1 MGLFAPWF
9 LAGMAGLALPL
20 YLHLLKRLKSPP
32 KPVPSLMLY
41 EARTISSTRHRRL
54 DYLLLLSLR
63 LLVLLLLILA
73 FANPFINRNAA
84 VLASNRLVLLVVDN
98 SFSMRAGTGA
108 SDTRL
113 ADAKDAAMR
122 VLSGKGAARAQV
134 AAFGSQL
141 RLMTQPI
148 EDQSALRAAVQAIQ
162 PGDGHGNFGELARAV
177 RAMAE
182 SVHTPIELHLFSDM
196 QRSELAATFSD
207 MALPD
212 TVTLVTH
219 AVVAKAE
226 PNWTVESVDAPGQVW
241 GKDAK
246 PVHVQAVIAGY
257 GTPAAKRTVSLVVN
271 GKTTATKT
279 VTVPANGRATVDF
292 PALEVPY
299 GFSRCEVKID
309 AADTLPADDLRRF
322 AVERSDP
329 QKALLIHNYGD
340 GRSPLYVGAALSAAA
355 QSAFTLES
363 INVNEA
369 ADRRPSNYAFIIL
382 SDVNA
387 VPSLLENSLTQYV
400 RSGGSLFIAAGT
412 SAGARLQ
419 IPIFGAHI
427 AHTRDYSRVP
437 DRYMGVG
444 SSDSSYPAV
453 AKSGGWPGVKFFY
466 ALDVDPG
473 AGPDAAR
480 VIVRLGDQTPLL
492 LEKRIGE
499 GRVLLF
505 TSGLDNLT
513 NDFPLDPAFVPFIEQ
528 TARYLAGSERQ
539 GGARPVDAYF
549 ELRNAREQARQ
560 QSQSVEVTD
569 PEGKRPLTL
578 SEAASAQSFQLT
590 EAGYY
595 QIRLADGRQDEV
607 GVNPDPK
614 ESNLDVIP
622 EDVLALWQG
631 KGGPSSQA
639 ASTPGQSTGEP
650 ANPGTPS
657 KTPQYL
663 WWYVMLLVLA
673 FAVAE
678 SVVAS
683 GYLGTQ
689 RDEGDGLP
697 KPNVRNTQRVG

>member
-9 LAGMAGLALPL
+9 LAGLAGLTLPL
-20 YLHLLKRLKSPP
+20 YLHLLKKLKSTP
-32 KPVPSLMLY
+32 KPVPSLMLF
-41 EARTISSTRHRRL
+41 EARTQASTRHRRL
-54 DYLLLLSLR
+54 RYLLLLSLR
-63 LLVLLLLILA
+63 MAWLALLILA

-84 VLASNRLVLLVVDN
+84 AFSSNRLVLLVVDN
-98 SFSMRAGTGA
+98 SFSMRAGTRVGN
-108 SDTRL
+108 TRL
-113 ADAKDAAMR
+113 ADAKDAAIT
-122 VLSGKGAARAQV
+122 VLSGKGGARAEV

-148 EDQSALRAAVQAIQ
+148 EDQSALRAAVQAIE
-162 PGDGHGNFGELARAV
+162 PGDGHGNFAELARAV

-207 MALPD
+207 MALPSN
-212 TVTLVTH
+212 VALVTH
-219 AVVAKAE
+219 AVVAKAQ
-226 PNWTVESVDAPGQVW
+226 PNWTVESVDAPGQIW

-257 GTPAAKRTVSLVVN
+257 GTPAAQRTVSLIVN
-271 GKTTATKT
+271 GKTTATKP
-279 VTVPANGRATVDF
+279 VAVPANGRATVDF

-309 AADTLPADDLRRF
+309 SADPLPADDLRRF

-340 GRSPLYVGAALSAAA
+340 NRSPLYVGAALSAAA
-355 QSAFTLES
+355 QSAFTVES
-363 INVNEA
+363 ININEA
-369 ADRRPSNYAFIIL
+369 ADRKPSNYAFIIL
-382 SDVNA
+382 SDLNTL
-387 VPSLLENSLTQYV
+387 PSLLENSLTQYV
-400 RSGGSLFIAAGT
+400 RSGGSLLIATGT
-412 SAGARLQ
+412 SAGGRSQ

-427 AHTRDYSRVP
+427 VETRDYTRVP
-437 DRYMGVG
+437 DRYMAVG

-453 AKSGGWPGVKFFY
+453 AKAGGWPGVKFFY
-466 ALDVDPG
+466 ALNVDPG

-480 VIVRLGDQTPLL
+480 VIVRLSDQTPLL

-499 GRVLLF
+499 GRVVLL

-513 NDFPLDPAFVPFIEQ
+513 NDFPLNPAFVPFIEQ

-539 GGARPVDAYF
+539 GGARPVDSF
-549 ELRNAREQARQ
+549 LELRNARENGQG
-560 QSQSVEVTD
+560 VEVTD
-569 PEGKRPLTL
+569 PDGRRPLTL
-578 SEAASAQSFQLT
+578 GEAASAQSFQLT

-595 QIRLADGRQDEV
+595 QLRLANGRQDEV

-622 EDVLALWQG
+622 DDVLALWRG
-631 KGGPSSQA
+631 NGGQSSQS
-639 ASTPGQSTGEP
+639 ASSSGAP
-650 ANPGTPS
+650 PS
-657 KTPQYL
+657 KTPETV

-673 FAVAE
+673 AAVAE
-678 SVVAS
+678 SALAS
-683 GYLGTQ
+683 RYLGTQ
-689 RDEGDGLP
+689 REE
-697 KPNVRNTQRVG
+697 

>member
-9 LAGMAGLALPL
+9 LAGLAGVALPL
-20 YLHLLKRLKSPP
+20 YLHLLKRHKRPP

-41 EARTISSTRHRRL
+41 ESRVVSSTKHKRL
-54 DYLLLLSLR
+54 DHILLLSLR
-63 LLVLLLLILA
+63 LLLLALLILA

-84 VLASNRLVLLVVDN
+84 ALASNRLVLVVVDN
-98 SFSMRAGTGA
+98 SFSMRAGT
-108 SDTRL
+108 RL
-113 ADAKDAAMR
+113 ADAKDAAMG
-122 VLSGKGAARAQV
+122 VLAGKGSARGQV
-134 AAFGSQL
+134 AVFGSQL

-177 RAMAE
+177 RGMAE
-182 SVHTPIELHLFSDM
+182 SVHTPIEVHLFSDM
-196 QRSELAATFSD
+196 QRGELAATFSD
-207 MALPD
+207 MALPANAK
-212 TVTLVTH
+212 VVTH
-219 AVVAKAE
+219 AVVSRAQ

-257 GTPAAKRTVSLVVN
+257 GTPAAQRSVSLVVN
-271 GKTTATKT
+271 GKTTATKS
-279 VTVPANGRATVDF
+279 VAVPANGRATVDF

-309 AADTLPADDLRRF
+309 SADGFAADDLRRF

-329 QKALLIHNYGD
+329 QKVLLIHNYGD
-340 GRSPLYVGAALSAAA
+340 SRSPLYIGAALSAAA
-355 QSAFTLES
+355 QSAFILES
-363 INVNEA
+363 INVTEA
-369 ADRRPSNYAFIIL
+369 ADRKPSNYAFIIL
-382 SDVNA
+382 SDINT

-412 SAGARLQ
+412 SAGARSQ

-427 AHTRDYSRVP
+427 VATRDYNRVP
-437 DRYMGVG
+437 DRFMGVG

-453 AKSGGWPGVKFFY
+453 ARAGGWPGVKFFY
-466 ALDVDPG
+466 ALDVEPG
-473 AGPDAAR
+473 DSR

-499 GRVLLF
+499 GRVMLL

-513 NDFPLDPAFVPFIEQ
+513 NDFPLAPAFVPFIEQ

-539 GGARPVDAYF
+539 GGARIVDAYL
-549 ELRNAREQARQ
+549 ELRDAKERAQG
-560 QSQSVEVTD
+560 VEVTD

-578 SEAASAQSFQLT
+578 GEAASAQSFQLT

-595 QIRLADGRQDEV
+595 QLRLADGRRDEV

-622 EDVLALWQG
+622 DDVLALWQG
-631 KGGPSSQA
+631 NGGKSSQEAA
-639 ASTPGQSTGEP
+639 ASSGQPTPPP
-650 ANPGTPS
+650 APQ
-657 KTPQYL
+657 KTPESF
-663 WWYVMLLVLA
+663 WWYVMLFVLA
-673 FAVAE
+673 AAIAE
-678 SVVAS
+678 SIIAS

-689 RDEGDGLP
+689 RE
-697 KPNVRNTQRVG
+697 QE

>member
-9 LAGMAGLALPL
+9 LVALAGIALPL
-20 YLHLLKRLKSPP
+20 YLHLLKRLKTTPR
-32 KPVPSLMLY
+32 PVPSLMFFEL
-41 EARTISSTRHRRL
+41 RTQSSTHHRRL
-54 DYLLLLSLR
+54 RYFLLLSLR
-63 LLVLLLLILA
+63 LAFLLLVILA

-84 VLASNRLVLLVVDN
+84 AFASNRLVLLVVDN
-98 SFSMRAGTGA
+98 SLSMRAG
-108 SDTRL
+108 TRL

-196 QRSELAATFSD
+196 QRGNLAASFSD
-207 MALPD
+207 MAL
-212 TVTLVTH
+212 TANVTLVTH
-219 AVVAKAE
+219 AVVSKAE

-246 PVHVQAVIAGY
+246 PVRVQAVIAGY
-257 GTPAAKRTVSLVVN
+257 LTPAATRTVSLVVN
-271 GKTTATKT
+271 GKTTAVKT
-279 VTVPANGRATVDF
+279 VAVPANGRATVDF

-309 AADTLPADDLRRF
+309 SADGFPADDLRRF

-340 GRSPLYVGAALSAAA
+340 NRSPLYVGAALSAAA
-355 QSAFTLES
+355 QSAFILES
-363 INVNEA
+363 INVSEA
-369 ADRRPSNYAFIIL
+369 ADRKPSNYAFIIL
-382 SDVNA
+382 SDVNSL
-387 VPSLLENSLTQYV
+387 PSLLENSLTGYV
-400 RSGGSLFIAAGT
+400 RSGGSLLITAGT
-412 SAGARLQ
+412 SAGGRSQ

-427 AHTRDYSRVP
+427 IQTRDYNRSP
-437 DRYMGVG
+437 DRYMAVG

-453 AKSGGWPGVKFFY
+453 AKAGGWPGVKFFY

-473 AGPDAAR
+473 DAR
-480 VIVRLGDQTPLL
+480 VIVRLADQTPLL

-499 GRVLLF
+499 GRVALL

-528 TARYLAGSERQ
+528 SARYLAGSERQ
-539 GGARPVDAYF
+539 GGARPVDAYL
-549 ELRNAREQARQ
+549 ELRNAREQAQ
-560 QSQSVEVTD
+560 GVEVTD

-578 SEAASAQSFQLT
+578 GEAASAQSFQLT

-595 QIRLADGRQDEV
+595 QLRLANGRQNEV

-622 EDVLALWQG
+622 DDVLALWQG
-631 KGGPSSQA
+631 KRGPSSQVASAAGQAPA
-639 ASTPGQSTGEP
+639 AS
-650 ANPGTPS
+650 N
-657 KTPQYL
+657 KTPQSF
-663 WWYVMLLVLA
+663 WWYVMLFVL
-673 FAVAE
+673 FSAVAE
-678 SVVAS
+678 SVLAS
-683 GYLGTQ
+683 RYLGTQ
-689 RDEGDGLP
+689 REE
-697 KPNVRNTQRVG
+697 